1 MKQIFVIAVRNLS
14 RYRRRTMLTGSL
26 VAIGVLFVLVFEAA
40 AGSFKGLM
48 IGQITDSM
56 LGHLQIHRKGYVASI
71 ETLPLSMNLKP
82 DAVKKIESELDK
94 LSAVE
99 AYSPRVKFGGVFST
113 FTESTSVRVNGV
125 YPEREVATVPLLT
138 GRIVNGKPD
147 IAPGVMLVPELLARG
162 MQVKPGDTVVL
173 LATNADGSVN
183 GKQMQVGGILS
194 SISGPGGRD
203 AYVHMDDAMEVLRME
218 EPSISE
224 IAVRLKDFGQLESVY
239 ALFSGSLGS
248 VKNKQGKPAFEVHT
262 WESLAPFSNVAR
274 MIDILTIFIRL
285 MLVSVVLVSVMNV
298 MIMAVY
304 ERVREIGTM
313 AAIGTLPGTIRAMFL
328 VEGLVLGILGA
339 LAGTGIGLAL
349 IGILRIVKLSY
360 NFGQQQGLVL
370 QPSVGIGQV
379 LILAV
384 IVIAVAALASL
395 QPAIKAS
402 RMEPIEALRHS

>member
-1 MKQIFVIAVRNLS
+1 MKQILLIALRNLS

-56 LGHLQIHRKGYVASI
+56 LGHLQVHRKGYVASI

-82 DAVKKIESELDK
+82 EAVKKIETELDK
-94 LSAVE
+94 LSAIE
-99 AYSPRVKFGGVFST
+99 SYSPRVKFGGVFST

-125 YPEREVATVPLLT
+125 YPERELATLPMLKGRVVA
-138 GRIVNGKPD
+138 GKPD

-203 AYVHMDDAMEVLRME
+203 AYVHMDDAMEILRMA
-218 EPSISE
+218 EPSVSE
-224 IAVRLKDFGQLESVY
+224 IAIRLKDFGQLETVFA
-239 ALFSGSLGS
+239 ALSGSLGS

-262 WESLAPFSNVAR
+262 WESLAPFSNVAK
-274 MIDILTIFIRL
+274 MIDLLTVFIRL

-328 VEGLVLGILGA
+328 VEGLVLGALGT
-339 LAGTGIGLAL
+339 LAGAAAGLGL
-349 IGILRIVKLSY
+349 IGILRVAKLSY

-370 QPSVGIGQV
+370 QPSVGAVQV
-379 LILAV
+379 LALAA
-384 IVIAVAALASL
+384 IVVAVAALASL

>member
-1 MKQIFVIAVRNLS
+1 MKQILVIALRNLS
-14 RYRRRTMLTGSL
+14 RYRRRTVLTGSL

-71 ETLPLSMNLKP
+71 ETLPLAMNLKP
-82 DAVKKIESELDK
+82 EAVRKIANELGK
-94 LSAVE
+94 LSAIE
-99 AYSPRVKFGGVFST
+99 SYSPRVKFGGVFST

-125 YPEREVATVPLLT
+125 YPERELATVPMLK
-138 GRIVNGKPD
+138 GRVIAGKPD
-147 IAPGVMLVPELLARG
+147 IGPGVMLVPELLARG

-183 GKQMQVGGILS
+183 GKQIQVGGILS

-203 AYVHMDDAMEVLRME
+203 AYVHMDDAMEILRME
-218 EPSISE
+218 EPSVSE
-224 IAVRLKDFGQLESVY
+224 IAIRLKDFGQLEAVFAS
-239 ALFSGSLGS
+239 LSGSLGS

-262 WESLAPFSNVAR
+262 WESLAPFSNVAK
-274 MIDILTIFIRL
+274 MIDLLTVFIRL

-328 VEGLVLGILGA
+328 VEGLVLGLLGTLVGA
-339 LAGTGIGLAL
+339 AAGLAL
-349 IGILRIVKLSY
+349 IGILRVAKLSY

-370 QPSVGIGQV
+370 QPSVGAAQV
-379 LILAV
+379 LALAA
-384 IVIAVAALASL
+384 IVVAVAALASL